1 MDIKQRKNEHIEICL
16 KQNVEYSYNF
26 WNDVVLEHYA
36 LPEFDKEEVSTRTSL
51 LGKEL
56 SAPFL
61 IGAMSGGT
69 ELAEHLNSTLAK
81 VASELKIGLC
91 VGSQRP
97 ILKLRNDENVLRSYE
112 VIKEYDIPIVIGN
125 IGAPQIP
132 KLADKDLDILFESIG
147 ADFLAIHLN
156 FPQEMIQPEGD
167 SNARGILEKIR
178 EISSSYPII
187 VKEVGF
193 GISRE
198 VASKLKD
205 AGVKAIDVAGT
216 SGTNWI
222 AVEYFRAKNR
232 NLISKEKLAKTFWDW
247 GIPAPLCILECK
259 DLGMPLIASSGIRNG
274 LDIAKALVL
283 GASCV
288 SMARPLLK
296 NALEG
301 EERLKEQI
309 SSILEELKVAMFL
322 TNCKEIKDL
331 RKVKYWIVGKL
342 REFCL

>member
-16 KQNVEYSYNF
+16 KEKVEYAHNF
-26 WNDVVLEHYA
+26 WDDIRLEHCA
-36 LPEFDKEEVSTRTSL
+36 LPESDKSEISTKTFF

-56 SAPFL
+56 SAPML
-61 IGAMSGGT
+61 IGAMSGGI
-69 ELAEHLNSTLAK
+69 EIAKELNSTLAK

-97 ILKLRNDENVLRSYE
+97 LLKLRDDERVMSSYE
-112 VIKEYDIPIVIGN
+112 VIKDYRVPLVIGN
-125 IGAPQIP
+125 IGAPQLP
-132 KLADKDLDILFESIG
+132 KLTDKDLEILFESIG

-156 FPQEMIQPEGD
+156 FPQEMVQPEGD
-167 SNARGILEKIR
+167 SNAKGILEKLKD
-178 EISSSYPII
+178 ISGSYPVI

-193 GISRE
+193 GISGK

-232 NLISKEKLAKTFWDW
+232 NFPSKEKLAKTFWDW

-259 DLGMPLIASSGIRNG
+259 DLGIPLIASSGIRNG

-288 SMARPLLK
+288 SIAKPLLK

-301 EERLKEQI
+301 EEKLKEQI
-309 SSILEELKVAMFL
+309 LQILEELRVAMFL
-322 TNCKEIKDL
+322 TNCREIEDL
-331 RKVKYWIVGKL
+331 RKVRHWIVGRLK
-342 REFCL
+342 EFCL

>member
-1 MDIKQRKNEHIEICL
+1 MDIKQRKNEHIKICL
-16 KQNVEYSYNF
+16 KEKVEYAHNF
-26 WNDVVLEHYA
+26 WDDIRLEHCA
-36 LPEFDKEEVSTRTSL
+36 LPESDKSEISTKTYF

-56 SAPFL
+56 SAPML
-61 IGAMSGGT
+61 IGAMSGGI
-69 ELAEHLNSTLAK
+69 EIAKELNSTLAK

-97 ILKLRNDENVLRSYE
+97 LLKLRDDERVMSSYE
-112 VIKEYDIPIVIGN
+112 VIKDYNVPLVIGN
-125 IGAPQIP
+125 IGAPQLP
-132 KLADKDLDILFESIG
+132 NLTDRDLEILFESVG

-156 FPQEMIQPEGD
+156 FPQEMVQPEGD
-167 SNARGILEKIR
+167 SNAKGILEKLKD
-178 EISSSYPII
+178 ISGSYPII

-193 GISRE
+193 GISGK
-198 VASKLKD
+198 VASKLKN
-205 AGVKAIDVAGT
+205 ARVKAIDVAGT

-232 NLISKEKLAKTFWDW
+232 NFPSKEKLAKTFWDW

-259 DLGMPLIASSGIRNG
+259 DLGIPLIASSGIRNG

-288 SMARPLLK
+288 SIAKPLLK

-301 EERLKEQI
+301 EEKLKEQI
-309 SSILEELKVAMFL
+309 LQILEELRVAMFL
-322 TNCKEIKDL
+322 TNCREIEDL
-331 RKVKYWIVGKL
+331 RKVRYWIVGRLK
-342 REFCL
+342 EFCL